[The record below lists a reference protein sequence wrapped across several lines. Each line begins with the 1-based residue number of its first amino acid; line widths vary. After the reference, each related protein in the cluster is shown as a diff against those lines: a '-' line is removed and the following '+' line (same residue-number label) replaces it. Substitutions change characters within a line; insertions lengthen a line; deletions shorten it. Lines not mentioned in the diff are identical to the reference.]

1 MEQQPQNV
9 NTNADVSEESKG
21 DRKAMIETQAS
32 SQKDEL
38 QSAPI
43 NELREDEQ
51 VSTAAPSRRDKK
63 PFSFYMS
70 LICLA
75 LLALIVAWDT
85 TALSVAIPVIAA
97 QLQAT
102 TLEAFFAS
110 IAFTL
115 AVAISQPLYLS
126 ISDAIGRKAPLY
138 VGMILF
144 TAGSIVFAVA
154 RSMTVLIVGRLIQ
167 GLGGGGLDI
176 LQEIIIVD
184 MTSLKERPMYLA
196 VMALPIAVGSIMGPI
211 IGALLCQFVT
221 WRWLGWI
228 NLPFVGPAIPLA
240 LLFMHLKPIDLDLK
254 TKFRR
259 LDWGGMFLFTVGST
273 CVALP
278 ISWADTLYPWGSWR
292 TLLPLVIGIVAFIA
306 FGFYEARPVQ
316 PMLPYRLFKNRTAVV
331 SLIGGAIHGL
341 LLFSLLLYLPLFFQ
355 AVYLQTPLESAVSI
369 LPACVV
375 SVAFSVFAPVC
386 VELTRRYTLM
396 LHTGWVILTLF
407 IGLWCAVDQ
416 TSSKAVKDT
425 FLVFV
430 GIGLG
435 IVFQTVPFPLQA
447 SVEEADDS
455 GRVVGLLVIVRF
467 LGGVLGLAIGSVV
480 FNSGFAHQIA
490 AFGPL
495 PAEVSQ
501 LSDPRQAIGFIPTLR
516 TLHLDAET
524 TWRLTEAYR
533 IPFRTVWI
541 VMASI
546 SGVGLITS
554 LLTRQLDLEKENL
567 GRQRFDDS

>member
-1 MEQQPQNV
+1 MEIRQNSEKSERRLPATADQQ
-9 NTNADVSEESKG
+9 SEG
-21 DRKAMIETQAS
+21 GQQVATDLRN
-32 SQKDEL
+32 SQ
-38 QSAPI
+38 
-43 NELREDEQ
+43 
-51 VSTAAPSRRDKK
+51 DKTMK
-63 PFSFYMS
+63 PFSFYAS
-70 LICLA
+70 LLCLA

-85 TALSVAIPVIAA
+85 TALAVAIPVIAE
-97 QLQAT
+97 QLHAT

-115 AVAISQPLYLS
+115 AVAVSQPLYLS
-126 ISDAIGRKAPLY
+126 ISDAVGRKVPLY
-138 VGMILF
+138 VAMVLF
-144 TAGSIVFAVA
+144 TVGSILFAVA
-154 RSMTVLIVGRLIQ
+154 RSITVLIVGRLIQ

-184 MTSLKERPMYLA
+184 MTSLKERPAYLA
-196 VMALPIAVGSIMGPI
+196 VMALPIALGSIMGPI

-240 LLFMHLKPIDLDLK
+240 LMFMHLRPIDLDLK

-259 LDWGGMFLFTVGST
+259 LDWRGMFMFTVGAI
-273 CVALP
+273 CVSLP
-278 ISWADTLYPWGSWR
+278 VSWADTLYPWSSWK
-292 TLLPLVIGIVAFIA
+292 TILPLVVGIIAFIT
-306 FGFYEARPVQ
+306 FGFYEARPAQ

-331 SLIGGAIHGL
+331 SIIGGSIHGL

-355 AVYLQTPLESAVSI
+355 AVYLQTPLESAISI

-375 SVAFSVFAPVC
+375 TVAFSVFAPVC
-386 VELTRRYTLM
+386 VEFTRRYTLL
-396 LHTGWVILTLF
+396 LHTGWVTLTLF
-407 IGLWCAVDQ
+407 IGLWCIVDQ

-425 FLVFV
+425 FLVFI

-435 IVFQTVPFPLQA
+435 TVFQTIPFPLQA

-455 GRVVGLLVIVRF
+455 GRLVGLLVITRF
-467 LGGVLGLAIGSVV
+467 LGGVLGLAIGSSV

-495 PAEVSQ
+495 PIQVSQ
-501 LSDPRQAIGFIPTLR
+501 LSDPRQAIGFIPMLR
-516 TLHLDAET
+516 TLSLDTET
-524 TWRLTEAYR
+524 MSRLTEAYR

-541 VMASI
+541 VLASI
-546 SGVGLITS
+546 SGVGLVTS
-554 LLTRQLDLEKENL
+554 LLTKQLNLEKEDL